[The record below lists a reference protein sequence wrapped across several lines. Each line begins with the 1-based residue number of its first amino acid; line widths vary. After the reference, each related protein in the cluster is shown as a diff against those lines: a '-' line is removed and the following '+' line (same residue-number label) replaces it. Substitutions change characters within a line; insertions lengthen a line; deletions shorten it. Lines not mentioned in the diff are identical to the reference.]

1 MQDLQQM
8 LDESDWWPRLEPGQ
22 RQRVLAE
29 TVVRDVAAG
38 QVFSARGATVEGW
51 LGVVEG
57 LVKVS
62 IDAANGRSMTLAG
75 VPAGGWFGEGSV
87 LKDEPRRYDVVA
99 LRRSRIAVMPRQTF
113 HWLID
118 TSPAFS
124 RFLLV
129 QLNERLGHF
138 IAAIEHQR
146 LLGPEGRV
154 ARCLAQLFNP
164 QLYPSTRSRLRI
176 SQSELGLLTGLSRQ
190 RVNQALRKLE
200 GLGLLETSYGGVAV
214 VSVERLDAFEG

>member
-1 MQDLQQM
+1 MQYLQQT
-8 LDESDWWPRLEPGQ
+8 LDESDWWPGLDIDQ
-22 RQRVLAE
+22 RHRVLAE

-38 QVFSARGATVEGW
+38 QIFSARGEAVEGW
-51 LGVVEG
+51 LGVVDG
-57 LVKVS
+57 LVKIS
-62 IDAANGRSMTLAG
+62 IDSAAGRSMSLAG

-87 LKDEPRRYDVVA
+87 LKNEPRRYDVVA
-99 LRRSRIAVMPRQTF
+99 LRESRIAVMPRQTF

-138 IAAIEHQR
+138 IAALEHQR

-164 QLYPSTRSRLRI
+164 KLYPSTRSRLRI

-190 RVNQALRKLE
+190 RVNQALRQLE
-200 GLGLLETSYGGVAV
+200 ALGLLETSYGSVTV
-214 VSVERLDAFEG
+214 VSVERLMVFEG

>member
-1 MQDLQQM
+1 MQSLQHM
-8 LDESDWWPRLEPGQ
+8 LDESDWWPRLDAGQ
-22 RQRVLAE
+22 QQRVHAE
-29 TVVRDVAAG
+29 TVVHDVAAG
-38 QVFSARGATVEGW
+38 KLFSARGSAVEGW
-51 LGVVEG
+51 LGVVDG
-57 LVKVS
+57 LVKIS
-62 IDAANGRSMTLAG
+62 IDAADGRSMTLAG

-99 LRRSRIAVMPRQTF
+99 LRESRIAMMPRQTF

-118 TSPAFS
+118 TSPGFS
-124 RFLLV
+124 RFLLG

-138 IAAIEHQR
+138 IAVLEHQR

-164 QLYPSTRSRLRI
+164 RLYPSTRSRLRI

-190 RVNQALRKLE
+190 RVDGLRQL
-200 GLGLLETSYGGVAV
+200 GALGLLETSYGGVTV
-214 VSVERLDAFEG
+214 VSVERLEAFEG

>member
-62 IDAANGRSMTLAG
+62 IDAANGRSMTPAG
-75 VPAGGWFGEGSV
+75 VPAGGWVGERPV
-87 LKDEPRRYDVVA
+87 LKDEPRRHDVVA
-99 LRRSRIAVMPRQTF
+99 LRPSRTAATPRPPVPPP
-113 HWLID
+113 LP
-118 TSPAFS
+118 PA
-124 RFLLV
+124 
-129 QLNERLGHF
+129 
-138 IAAIEHQR
+138 
-146 LLGPEGRV
+146 P
-154 ARCLAQLFNP
+154 P
-164 QLYPSTRSRLRI
+164 
-176 SQSELGLLTGLSRQ
+176 
-190 RVNQALRKLE
+190 
-200 GLGLLETSYGGVAV
+200 
-214 VSVERLDAFEG
+214 